1 MDRKKYIVWT
11 DTGTHFR
18 NAEFMHYLFK
28 ELLEQHISVSFNLF
42 CEKHGKNSRDLHFSA
57 VSNFIFKESMVK
69 KLTSS
74 QDICDAIMKQQ
85 EIANKNSLRLNELR
99 KNETIQL
106 RKLVNTKAFVIPIY
120 SETKNLI
127 FKLTVVGLKK
137 YYNFFTSNSIL
148 YTHFMSDQLNFEK
161 LNPTITRSVA
171 NIKIQVKTDKISAT
185 ITDNS
190 YLNIKMSNWK
200 MMQRNRGN
208 KLNLSEIASD
218 HFDSQVMASKNY
230 CIKTKCSGC
239 KQICKYRLSEIHQS
253 VNDKS
258 LLNQFQVIQELS
270 QHGHPKSRMNSQRK
284 NRTFAEAKAE
294 LHTHY
299 LENHFYSQ

>member
-1 MDRKKYIVWT
+1 M
-11 DTGTHFR
+11 
-18 NAEFMHYLFK
+18 
-28 ELLEQHISVSFNLF
+28 
-42 CEKHGKNSRDLHFSA
+42 
-57 VSNFIFKESMVK
+57 
-69 KLTSS
+69 
-74 QDICDAIMKQQ
+74 
-85 EIANKNSLRLNELR
+85 
-99 KNETIQL
+99 
-106 RKLVNTKAFVIPIY
+106 
-120 SETKNLI
+120 
-127 FKLTVVGLKK
+127 
-137 YYNFFTSNSIL
+137 
-148 YTHFMSDQLNFEK
+148 
-161 LNPTITRSVA
+161 
-171 NIKIQVKTDKISAT
+171 KTDKISAT